1 MTLSLFETCPLKCAS
16 PLEKTTI
23 SLPEGALYQC
33 SDCGQ
38 LLSSCSQDWYNKSM
52 QEFNT
57 PKGMVPEGSHQHRYN
72 KRMSKILLAAKNQ
85 LAYNTHEVISLDVG
99 CSSGALLEVALR
111 CGFNAHGAEPAEE
124 AANTAALI
132 PNAHVFKGF
141 LHDAKYPD
149 NHFDIITLFEVI
161 EHLTNPIALTQEMT
175 RILKPGGIL
184 LIGTGN
190 GDSWTVKIQGAK
202 WEYFDISGHGGHISF
217 FTPKSMQKLAQQCEL
232 NIKNITTKRV
242 NLGEKKHVSFI
253 FYQFN
258 KIVRELLALP
268 ARWAHKGHDMLAT
281 MQKPMD

>member
-1 MTLSLFETCPLKCAS
+1 MTLALFEQCPLQCNS
-16 PLEKTTI
+16 TLIETNI
-23 SLPEGALYQC
+23 NLPEGKLRQC
-33 SDCGQ
+33 PSCGQ
-38 LLSSCSQDWYNKSM
+38 LLSACSQEWYNQSM

-57 PKGMVPEGSHQHRYN
+57 SEGMVPEGSHHQRYN
-72 KRMSKILLAAKNQ
+72 KRMSHILVHAKTQ
-85 LAYNTHEVISLDVG
+85 LAYKTDNIISLDVG

-111 CGFNAHGAEPAEE
+111 CGFHTHGAEPAEK

-141 LHDAKYPD
+141 LHEAKYPD

-161 EHLTNPIALTQEMT
+161 EHLTNPIELTQEMM

-190 GDSWTVKIQGAK
+190 ADSWTVQVQGKK

-217 FTPKSMQKLAQQCEL
+217 FTPKSMQKLAQHCDL
-232 NIKNITTKRV
+232 SVKNISTKRV

-258 KIVRELLALP
+258 KVIRELLALP
-268 ARWAHKGHDMLAT
+268 ARWVHKGHDMLVT
-281 MQKPMD
+281 MQKPMS